1 MTIPSLPYDSF
12 YKFLFISGIILII
25 TGLYLRNDFVTK
37 IPDTTAKIDSITQ
50 NYSMVRLN
58 LSFKKSM
65 DSALVSQ
72 DTNLTPRSS
81 ISDVAQIKSKY
92 KSDSIKIRNGV
103 LANQY
108 LLRYHLPNYHTSLLL
123 RFEIMWWSG
132 IIIVLVGGFFWHRQ
146 QIVQDK
152 IQITQLKILEK
163 QLSEKKESNRYGRR

>member
-25 TGLYLRNDFVTK
+25 TALYLRNDFVIK

-50 NYSMVRLN
+50 NYRMIRLN
-58 LSFKKSM
+58 SSFKKSM
-65 DSALVSQ
+65 DSVLDLQNVKSTSKNS
-72 DTNLTPRSS
+72 TNDASE
-81 ISDVAQIKSKY
+81 IKLKY

-132 IIIVLVGGFFWHRQ
+132 IIIALVGGFFWQRQ
-146 QIVQDK
+146 QAVQDK
-152 IQITQLKILEK
+152 IQVIQLKILEK
-163 QLSEKKESNRYGRR
+163 QLNEKKESVRYRRR